1 MNITQKAVA
10 ITVCLFKVS
19 QKHNKHYCFPSQ
31 LKILELMKV
40 NRTLEISRATLNRY
54 LRIMEDQKFIHRI
67 RRHHRDNK
75 LGMVFRSTLYFIT
88 KKGLYMLMNFGV
100 NVKNAL
106 KRILEKEENRKIKP
120 EDRRTP
126 ESNGIDKK
134 GNGLVEWVKKKTKL
148 PKLSIL
154 WNL

>member
-19 QKHNKHYCFPSQ
+19 QKHSKHYCFPSQ
-31 LKILELMKV
+31 LKIMELMKV

-54 LRIMEDQKFIHRI
+54 LRIMEDEKFIHRI
-67 RRHHRDNK
+67 RRHHRDSE

-106 KRILEKEENRKIKP
+106 KRILVKEEDRNIKP
-120 EDRRTP
+120 EDQKP
-126 ESNGIDKK
+126 GVSADIEKI
-134 GNGLVEWVKKKTKL
+134 GNGLVKWVKKKTKL

>member
-19 QKHNKHYCFPSQ
+19 KKHSKHYCFPSQ
-31 LKILELMKV
+31 LKILELMKL
-40 NRTLEISRATLNRY
+40 NRTLKISRATLNRY
-54 LRIMEDQKFIHRI
+54 LRIMEDEKFIHRI
-67 RRHHRDNK
+67 RRHHRDSK

-120 EDRRTP
+120 EDRRPP
-126 ESNGIDKK
+126 ESNNIDKI
-134 GNGLVEWVKKKTKL
+134 GNGLIEWVKKKTKL